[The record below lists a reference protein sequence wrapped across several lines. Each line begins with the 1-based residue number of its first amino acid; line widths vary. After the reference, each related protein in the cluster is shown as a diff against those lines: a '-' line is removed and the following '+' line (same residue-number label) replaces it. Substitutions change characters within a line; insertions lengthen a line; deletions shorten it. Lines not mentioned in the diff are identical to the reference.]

1 MQLDLLDTPGGAI
14 AILLLLSVMGVA
26 MTGLQVTHGDYVL
39 MTAFGALVALL
50 RGHTT
55 KPDLAAGG
63 PPPADP
69 APAPAAAKPRAPI
82 AINR

>member
-1 MQLDLLDTPGGAI
+1 MQMDLLETPGGAI
-14 AILLLLSVMGVA
+14 AILLLLSLLGVA
-26 MTGLQVTHGDYVL
+26 MTGLNVTHGDYVL

-55 KPDLAAGG
+55 KADAATGG
-63 PPPADP
+63 E
-69 APAPAAAKPRAPI
+69 APVKPVLPI

>member
-1 MQLDLLDTPGGAI
+1 MRIDLLDTPGGAI
-14 AILLLLSVMGVA
+14 AILLLLSLLGMA
-26 MTGLQVTHGDYVL
+26 MTGLQVAHGDYVL

-55 KPDLAAGG
+55 KADGQPGG
-63 PPPADP
+63 DPPQPDP
-69 APAPAAAKPRAPI
+69 APAKPVLPI